1 MPPGELAR
9 LYDDHASALFA
20 FLLHFTRDEQET
32 RDVLQEVFTRLASR
46 PHLLQGVADVRG
58 FLLRLTHNLAVD
70 TIRRRASRRRAHDG
84 LAQEPAPLFEP
95 ESNPDQAIVQR
106 HIESA
111 LAELPPEQRAILQ
124 LKLWE
129 GLTFDAIARVLDI
142 PLNTAAS
149 RYRYAMDKL
158 RPRLRPLYD
167 EIR

>member
-1 MPPGELAR
+1 MPPGELDR
-9 LYDDHASALFA
+9 LYGDHASALFA
-20 FLLHFTRDEQET
+20 FLLNFTRDENDT

-46 PHLLQGVADVRG
+46 PLLLQGVVDVRG

-70 TIRRRASRRRAHDG
+70 TIRRRASRRRTQDA
-84 LAQEPAPLFEP
+84 LAQEPAALFEP
-95 ESNPDQAIVQR
+95 ESHPDQAVVQR
-106 HIESA
+106 QIEQA
-111 LAELPPEQRAILQ
+111 LAELPPEQRAVLQ
-124 LKLWE
+124 LKVWE
-129 GLTFDAIARVLDI
+129 GLTFDAIAGLLDI

>member
-1 MPPGELAR
+1 MPPGELDR

-20 FLLHFTRDEQET
+20 FLLNFTRDESDT
-32 RDVLQEVFTRLASR
+32 RDILQEVFTRLASR
-46 PHLLQGVADVRG
+46 PHILQGVVDVRG

-70 TIRRRASRRRAHDG
+70 AIRRRASRRRTQDAM
-84 LAQEPAPLFEP
+84 AQEAVSIFEP
-95 ESNPDQAIVQR
+95 EPNPDQAIVQR
-106 HIESA
+106 QIEAA
-111 LAELPPEQRAILQ
+111 LAELPPEQRAVLQ

-129 GLTFDAIARVLDI
+129 GLTFDAIADVLGI